1 MFGDLCS
8 ANADFHADLVR
19 NIKTIRESQDLFD
32 DLSSD
37 PRDRAVAIAAEAE
50 ERTPTAAAVVTRPF
64 DYGTVLS
71 HSFDPSIWQATRY
84 SDARRFGVW
93 YGATEVENHRLRDG
107 LPLASVPMDS
117 YAAEDRVIAGERRLF
132 DVRCDALLIDLR
144 GKETAFP
151 DLVNRTS
158 YAFSQS
164 LGNFLVAQGANGILV
179 RSARCQGING
189 AIFQRERLSNVRDR
203 MFLTY
208 RAIRPGISAASSA
221 RRARSGCGSRPAR
234 STDARAPAPGSPGV
248 AHPALMRRAW
258 IRKRRST

>member
-1 MFGDLCS
+1 MFGDLCA

-19 NIKTIRESQDLFD
+19 NIKTIRESQNLFD

-50 ERTPTAAAVVTRPF
+50 ERTPTTAAVVTRPF

-93 YGATEVENHRLRDG
+93 YGATEVETTVCETVYHWHRFL
-107 LPLASVPMDS
+107 MDS
-117 YAAEDRVIAGERRLF
+117 YATEDRVIAGERRLF

-151 DLVNRTS
+151 DLVHRTS
-158 YAFSQS
+158 YAFTQS
-164 LGNFLVAQGANGILV
+164 LGNFLVDQGANGILV

-189 AIFQRERLSNVRDR
+189 AIFQRDRLSNVRDR

-208 RAIRPGISAASSA
+208 R
-221 RRARSGCGSRPAR
+221 CNPALDFC
-234 STDARAPAPGSPGV
+234 SVERAPGEEWLRIAPSS
-248 AHPALMRRAW
+248 LY
-258 IRKRRST
+258 